1 MISTSSILF
10 ICCLILFGNININLS
25 LGPLLKKYTQIIIYL
40 MEGLAHAHHESNNY
54 LSYTLYYQHILTIY
68 QDYLNLSFS
77 PSWLKYVFDL
87 LQNYQQSVR

>member
-1 MISTSSILF
+1 
-10 ICCLILFGNININLS
+10 
-25 LGPLLKKYTQIIIYL
+25 

-68 QDYLNLSFS
+68 EDYLNLSFS